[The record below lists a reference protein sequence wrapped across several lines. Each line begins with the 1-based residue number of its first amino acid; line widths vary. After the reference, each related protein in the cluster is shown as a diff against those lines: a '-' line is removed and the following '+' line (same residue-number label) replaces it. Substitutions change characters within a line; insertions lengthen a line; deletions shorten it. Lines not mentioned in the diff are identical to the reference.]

1 MKKNK
6 NLTLSAAALMLATAG
21 LTTACSSEDVFD
33 GGNTLPADAVKTQ
46 FAINVPAGS
55 PGRVQGRMSDKVTQA
70 NDPVQFRGMSNI
82 QLIPFSGITLQ
93 GDTVPGRIT
102 FANNAIALDAITTA
116 GKDGLST
123 AGSDRYKVYS
133 DIAIPT
139 NTNAFLFYGEATDD
153 TDASDKV
160 NGALDMS
167 GLTVG
172 NEVSGLTFSLRSIL
186 GGQSVT
192 TQQQA
197 LLDIL
202 NDLSDISDWSTQ
214 SGNDLASLYTSF
226 TGLKAGSANS
236 IRLAIQ
242 DLYNSVKDSRLADV
256 LITQTEGT
264 TSLKGLIATHIE
276 KFFTPAGTGG
286 DQAPYTLTYKTAN
299 TYPQDL
305 GLPDGAVQVA
315 YSAGTG
321 TGSWSYTT
329 QVDYD
334 GSLAGTMN
342 VAALDDYVFPA
353 SLYYRTN
360 TNIGTSNSLYFNA
373 ASPSIGNSWS
383 DIISNTNYPDNS
395 VSATTQ
401 SVVLK
406 KKIQYAVGRFD
417 VNARFTNEPLHDADE
432 ATIAIPDGGF
442 TLTGVLIGGQKNVDF
457 AFAPVSSAAEK
468 TIYDA
473 AVGTNNDG
481 FGVTTSAQVVN
492 RTLVLQT
499 AGSQTPGQESVNFAL
514 EFVNNSPSAFKGVD
528 GIVPVGGK
536 FYLVGRLTNTA
547 AHHNVFF
554 QDHNTI
560 ATVTINS
567 LKNAYNCVPDL
578 RAPKLELGL
587 SVDLEW
593 QEGLKQD
600 VTIE

>member
-33 GGNTLPADAVKTQ
+33 GGSSLPADAVKTQ

-70 NDPVQFRGMSNI
+70 NNPVQFRGMSSI

-93 GDTVPGRIT
+93 GDSVPGTIT
-102 FANNAIALDAITTA
+102 FAHNAIALEAIGAGDTDMQTA
-116 GKDGLST
+116 GTDN
-123 AGSDRYKVYS
+123 YKVYT

-139 NTNAFLFYGEATDD
+139 NTNAFLFYGE
-153 TDASDKV
+153 V
-160 NGALDMS
+160 VMS

-172 NEVSGLTFSLRSIL
+172 QPVSGLTFSLRSIL

-192 TQQQA
+192 TQENQLLGILTA
-197 LLDIL
+197 LT
-202 NDLSDISDWSTQ
+202 DISQWRGAAD
-214 SGNDLASLYTSF
+214 GGLKNLYNAFIT
-226 TGLKAGSANS
+226 LKAGSANS
-236 IRLAIQ
+236 IRLAVQ
-242 DLYNSVKDSRLADV
+242 DLYNSVMDSRLTDV
-256 LITQTEGT
+256 TISPEVPLPGGGGNTGSLKELIAATITQY
-264 TSLKGLIATHIE
+264 
-276 KFFTPAGTGG
+276 FTAGVS
-286 DQAPYTLTYKTAN
+286 APYELTYKTIN

-315 YSAGTG
+315 FNTG
-321 TGSWSYTT
+321 TWSYTT
-329 QVDYD
+329 NVDYD
-334 GSLAGTMN
+334 GSNPGTMN

-353 SLYYRTN
+353 SLYYRAN
-360 TNIGTSNSLYFNA
+360 TNIGTKDQTGMSGS
-373 ASPSIGNSWS
+373 SWD
-383 DIISNTNYPDNS
+383 DIVDDYTGTEVI
-395 VSATTQ
+395 ATTR

-406 KKIQYAVGRFD
+406 DQIQYAVGRFD
-417 VNARFTNEPLHDADE
+417 VNARFTNAPLLDAKG
-432 ATIAIPDGGF
+432 ATIAIPSGGF

-457 AFAPVSSAAEK
+457 AFAPQGDDEL

-481 FGVTTSAQVVN
+481 FGVTTTAQVVN

-499 AGSQTPGQESVNFAL
+499 AGSTTPGEESVNFAL
-514 EFVNNSPSAFKGVD
+514 EFVNNSPNAFEGVD

>member
-33 GGNTLPADAVKTQ
+33 GGNSLPADAVKTQ
-46 FAINVPAGS
+46 FAINVPASS
-55 PGRVQGRMSDKVTQA
+55 PGRVQGRMSEEVTQA
-70 NDPVQFRGMSNI
+70 QAQVKFRGMSNI
-82 QLIPFSGITLQ
+82 QLIPFSGIPLQ
-93 GDTVPGRIT
+93 GDTVQSTIN
-102 FANNAIALDAITTA
+102 FAENAIALDAIA
-116 GKDGLST
+116 SGDDALST
-123 AGSDRYKVYS
+123 AGSDRYKVYT

-167 GLTVG
+167 GLKVG
-172 NEVSGLTFSLRSIL
+172 QPVSGLTFSLRSIL

-197 LLDIL
+197 LLNIL
-202 NDLSDISDWSTQ
+202 NDLSGISDWSTQ
-214 SGNDLASLYTSF
+214 SGNDFASLYTSF
-226 TGLKAGSANS
+226 TDLKAGSANS

-242 DLYNSVKDSRLADV
+242 DLYNSVKDSRLEDV
-256 LITQTEGT
+256 TITETEGT

-276 KFFTPAGTGG
+276 KFFTTDEA
-286 DQAPYTLTYKTAN
+286 QAPYELDYRTSN
-299 TYPQDL
+299 IYPQDL
-305 GLPDGAVQVA
+305 GLPDGAVQVEFNK
-315 YSAGTG
+315 GNNT
-321 TGSWSYTT
+321 WSYTT
-329 QVDYD
+329 PVDYD
-334 GSLAGTMN
+334 GGAGTMN

-373 ASPSIGNSWS
+373 ASPSIGGSWS
-383 DIISNTNYPDNS
+383 DIISNYPNSS

-406 KKIQYAVGRFD
+406 KEIQYAVGRFD

-432 ATIAIPDGGF
+432 ATIAIPVEGF

-473 AVGTNNDG
+473 AVGANNAG
-481 FGVTTSAQVVN
+481 IGVTTTGQVVN

-499 AGSQTPGQESVNFAL
+499 AGDQTPGEESVNFAL
-514 EFVNNSPSAFKGVD
+514 EFVNNSPSAFQGVD

-536 FYLVGRLTNTA
+536 FYLVGRLTNTD

-587 SVDLEW
+587 SVDLKWE
-593 QEGLKQD
+593 EGLKQD

>member
-33 GGNTLPADAVKTQ
+33 GGNSLPADAVKTQ
-46 FAINVPAGS
+46 FAINVPASS
-55 PGRVQGRMSDKVTQA
+55 PGRVQGRMSENVTQA
-70 NDPVQFRGMSNI
+70 QDPAQFRGMSNI

-93 GDTVPGRIT
+93 GDTVPGNIN
-102 FANNAIALDAITTA
+102 FAENAIALGAIGATSDMQTA
-116 GKDGLST
+116 GD
-123 AGSDRYKVYS
+123 DNYKVY
-133 DIAIPT
+133 DDVIIPT

-167 GLTVG
+167 GLEVG
-172 NEVSGLTFSLRSIL
+172 QPVSGLTFSLRGIL
-186 GGQSVT
+186 GEQSVA

-202 NDLSDISDWSTQ
+202 NDLSGISAWSTQ
-214 SGNDLASLYTSF
+214 SGNGLASLYTSF
-226 TGLKAGSANS
+226 TTGLKAGSANS

-242 DLYNSVKDSRLADV
+242 DLYNSVKDDRLEDV
-256 LITQTEGT
+256 TIAETEGT
-264 TSLKGLIATHIE
+264 TSLKTLIATHIE
-276 KFFTPAGTGG
+276 KFFTTDEA
-286 DQAPYTLTYKTAN
+286 QAPYELDYITRN
-299 TYPQDL
+299 TYPRDL
-305 GLPDGAVQVA
+305 GLPDGAVQVQF
-315 YSAGTG
+315 SAGT
-321 TGSWSYTT
+321 WSYTSN
-329 QVDYD
+329 VDYD
-334 GSLAGTMN
+334 GGAGSMN
-342 VAALDDYVFPA
+342 VAALADYVFPA

-373 ASPSIGNSWS
+373 ASPSIGGSWS
-383 DIISNTNYPDNS
+383 DIISSANYPNSS

-406 KKIQYAVGRFD
+406 KEIQYAVGRFD
-417 VNARFTNEPLHDADE
+417 VNASFTNEPLHDADE
-432 ATIAIPDGGF
+432 ATIAIPAEGF

-457 AFAPVSSAAEK
+457 AFAPVSSADEK

-473 AVGTNNDG
+473 AVGTNNAG
-481 FGVTTSAQVVN
+481 IGVTTTGQVVN

-499 AGSQTPGQESVNFAL
+499 AGAQTPGEESVNFAL
-514 EFVNNSPSAFKGVD
+514 EFVNNSPSAFQGVD

-536 FYLVGRLTNTA
+536 FYLVGRLINTA

-587 SVDLEW
+587 SVDLKWE
-593 QEGLKQD
+593 EGLKQD

>member
-33 GGNTLPADAVKTQ
+33 GGNSLPADAVKTQ
-46 FAINVPAGS
+46 FAINVPASS
-55 PGRVQGRMSDKVTQA
+55 PGRVQGRMSENVTQA
-70 NDPVQFRGMSNI
+70 QGQFRGMSNI
-82 QLIPFSGITLQ
+82 QLIPFSGIT
-93 GDTVPGRIT
+93 GDPIAVVGTT
-102 FANNAIALDAITTA
+102 NFAENAIALGAIGATSDMQTA
-116 GKDGLST
+116 GTDN
-123 AGSDRYKVYS
+123 YKVY
-133 DIAIPT
+133 DDVIIPT
-139 NTNAFLFYGEATDD
+139 NTNAFLFYGEATDE
-153 TDASDKV
+153 TNASDKV

-172 NEVSGLTFSLRSIL
+172 QPVSGLTFSLRSIL

-192 TQQQA
+192 TQQKA

-202 NDLSDISDWSTQ
+202 KDLSDISDWSTQ

-242 DLYNSVKDSRLADV
+242 DLYNSVKDDRLEDV
-256 LITQTEGT
+256 TITETEGT

-276 KFFTPAGTGG
+276 QFFTPAGTGG

-299 TYPQDL
+299 TYPQDF

-315 YSAGTG
+315 FSTG
-321 TGSWSYTT
+321 TWSYTT

-342 VAALDDYVFPA
+342 VAALDDYMFPA
-353 SLYYRTN
+353 SLYYRAN
-360 TNIGTSNSLYFNA
+360 TGIGTKDQTGMS
-373 ASPSIGNSWS
+373 GNSWN
-383 DIISNTNYPDNS
+383 DIVDDYTGTS
-395 VSATTQ
+395 VTATTQ
-401 SVVLK
+401 SIVLK
-406 KKIQYAVGRFD
+406 DQIQYAVARFD
-417 VNARFTNEPLHDADE
+417 VNAHFTPNALQDNKGATVAVPAD
-432 ATIAIPDGGF
+432 GF
-442 TLTGVLIGGQKNVDF
+442 TLTGVLIGGQKNVGFDF
-457 AFAPVSSAAEK
+457 TPKTSADEQ

-473 AVGTNNDG
+473 AIDANMGVGT
-481 FGVTTSAQVVN
+481 TAKVVN
-492 RTLVLQT
+492 RTLVLET
-499 AGSQTPGQESVNFAL
+499 AGAQNEKVNFAL
-514 EFVNNSPSAFKGVD
+514 EFVNNSPNAFQGTD

-536 FYLVGRLTNTA
+536 FYLVGQLSATTD
-547 AHHNVFF
+547 HQKVFE

-587 SVDLEW
+587 SVDLKWE
-593 QEGLKQD
+593 EGLKQD

>member
-33 GGNTLPADAVKTQ
+33 GGNSLPADAVKTQ
-46 FAINVPAGS
+46 FAINVPASS
-55 PGRVQGRMSDKVTQA
+55 PGRVQGRMSENVTQA
-70 NDPVQFRGMSNI
+70 QDPAQFRGMSNI

-93 GDTVPGRIT
+93 GDTVPGNIN
-102 FANNAIALDAITTA
+102 FAENAIALGAIGATSDMQTA
-116 GKDGLST
+116 GD
-123 AGSDRYKVYS
+123 DNYKVY
-133 DIAIPT
+133 DDVIIPT

-172 NEVSGLTFSLRSIL
+172 QPVSGLTFSLRGIL
-186 GGQSVT
+186 GDQTRTEQENQLV
-192 TQQQA
+192 
-197 LLDIL
+197 DIL
-202 NDLSDISDWSTQ
+202 TALTSISQWSGAADGGLKDLYDAFIT
-214 SGNDLASLYTSF
+214 
-226 TGLKAGSANS
+226 LKAGSANS
-236 IRLAIQ
+236 IRLAVQ
-242 DLYNSVKDSRLADV
+242 DLYNSVMDSRLTDV
-256 LITQTEGT
+256 TISPEVPLPGGGGSTGSLKELIAATITQY
-264 TSLKGLIATHIE
+264 
-276 KFFTPAGTGG
+276 FTPGV
-286 DQAPYTLTYKTAN
+286 QAPYELDYITSN
-299 TYPQDL
+299 TYPRDL
-305 GLPDGAVQVA
+305 GLPDGAVQVEFNDVNN
-315 YSAGTG
+315 T
-321 TGSWSYTT
+321 WSYTSN
-329 QVDYD
+329 VDYD
-334 GSLAGTMN
+334 GGAGSMN
-342 VAALDDYVFPA
+342 VAALADYVFPA

-373 ASPSIGNSWS
+373 ASPSIGGSWS
-383 DIISNTNYPDNS
+383 DIISNANYPNSS

-406 KKIQYAVGRFD
+406 KEIQYAVGRFD
-417 VNARFTNEPLHDADE
+417 VNASFTNEPLHDADE
-432 ATIAIPDGGF
+432 ATIAIPAEGF

-457 AFAPVSSAAEK
+457 AFAPVSSADEK

-473 AVGTNNDG
+473 AVGTNNAG
-481 FGVTTSAQVVN
+481 IGVTTTGQVVN

-499 AGSQTPGQESVNFAL
+499 AGSQTPDEESVNFAL

-560 ATVTINS
+560 ANVTINS

-587 SVDLEW
+587 SVDLKW
-593 QEGLKQD
+593 QTGLEQD

>member
-33 GGNTLPADAVKTQ
+33 GGNSLPADAVKTQ
-46 FAINVPAGS
+46 FAINVPASS

-70 NDPVQFRGMSNI
+70 QDPVQFRGMSNI
-82 QLIPFSGITLQ
+82 QLIPFTGITLQ
-93 GDTVPGRIT
+93 GDTVPGTIT
-102 FANNAIALDAITTA
+102 FANNAIALDAIA
-116 GKDGLST
+116 SGDDGLST
-123 AGSDRYKVYS
+123 AGSDRYKVYT

-153 TDASDKV
+153 ADASDKV

-172 NEVSGLTFSLRSIL
+172 QPVSGLTFSLRSIL
-186 GGQSVT
+186 GNQTRTEQENQLVGILT
-192 TQQQA
+192 A
-197 LLDIL
+197 LTSISQWSGAADG
-202 NDLSDISDWSTQ
+202 DLK
-214 SGNDLASLYTSF
+214 DLYNAFIT
-226 TGLKAGSANS
+226 LKAGSANS
-236 IRLAIQ
+236 IRLAVQ
-242 DLYNSVKDSRLADV
+242 DLYNSVMDSRLTDV
-256 LITQTEGT
+256 TISPEVPLPGGGGNTGSLKALIAATITQY
-264 TSLKGLIATHIE
+264 
-276 KFFTPAGTGG
+276 FTPGVQT
-286 DQAPYTLTYKTAN
+286 PYELTYITDN
-299 TYPQDL
+299 TYPRDL
-305 GLPDGAVQVA
+305 GLPDGAVQVQF
-315 YSAGTG
+315 STG
-321 TGSWSYTT
+321 TWSYTT

-334 GSLAGTMN
+334 GGAGTMN

-373 ASPSIGNSWS
+373 ASPSIGGSWS
-383 DIISNTNYPDNS
+383 DIISSVNYPNSS

-406 KKIQYAVGRFD
+406 KEIQYAVGRFD

-432 ATIAIPDGGF
+432 ATIAIPAEGF

-473 AVGTNNDG
+473 AVGTNNAG
-481 FGVTTSAQVVN
+481 IGVTTTGQVVN

-499 AGSQTPGQESVNFAL
+499 AGAQTPGEESVNFAL
-514 EFVNNSPSAFKGVD
+514 EFVNNSPSAFQGVD

-593 QEGLKQD
+593 QTGLEQD

>member
-33 GGNTLPADAVKTQ
+33 GGSSLPADAVKTQ

-70 NDPVQFRGMSNI
+70 NNPVQFRGMSSI

-93 GDTVPGRIT
+93 GDSVPGTIT
-102 FANNAIALDAITTA
+102 FAHNAIALEAIGAGDTDMQTA
-116 GKDGLST
+116 GTDN
-123 AGSDRYKVYS
+123 YKVYT

-160 NGALDMS
+160 NGALVMS

-172 NEVSGLTFSLRSIL
+172 QPVSGLTFSLRGIL
-186 GGQSVT
+186 GNPTKTEQEDQLV
-192 TQQQA
+192 
-197 LLDIL
+197 DIL
-202 NDLSDISDWSTQ
+202 TALTSISQWS
-214 SGNDLASLYTSF
+214 GAADGGLKNLYNAFIT
-226 TGLKAGSANS
+226 LKAGSANS
-236 IRLAIQ
+236 IRLAVQ
-242 DLYNSVKDSRLADV
+242 DLYNSVMDTRLTDV
-256 LITQTEGT
+256 TIDPQVPLPGGSGNTGSLKELIAATITQY
-264 TSLKGLIATHIE
+264 
-276 KFFTPAGTGG
+276 FTPEVA
-286 DQAPYTLTYKTAN
+286 QASYTLKYNTNN
-299 TYPQDL
+299 TYPRDL

-315 YSAGTG
+315 FNTG
-321 TGSWSYTT
+321 TWSYTT
-329 QVDYD
+329 SVDYD
-334 GSLAGTMN
+334 GSVNSMN
-342 VAALDDYVFPA
+342 VAALTDYVFPA

-373 ASPSIGNSWS
+373 ASPSIGSSWS
-383 DIISNTNYPDNS
+383 DIISATNYPNSS

-406 KKIQYAVGRFD
+406 DQIQYAVGRFD
-417 VNARFTNEPLHDADE
+417 VNARFTNAPLLDAKG
-432 ATIAIPDGGF
+432 ATIAIPSGGF

-481 FGVTTSAQVVN
+481 FGVTTTAQVVN

-499 AGSQTPGQESVNFAL
+499 AGSTTPGEESVNFAL
-514 EFVNNSPSAFKGVD
+514 EFVNNSPNAFEGVD

-593 QEGLKQD
+593 EEGLKQD

>member
-82 QLIPFSGITLQ
+82 QLIPFSGITLE
-93 GDTVPGRIT
+93 GDTVPGAIN
-102 FANNAIALDAITTA
+102 FAENAIALGAIA
-116 GKDGLST
+116 SGDGDLST
-123 AGSDRYKVYS
+123 AGTDRYKVYT

-153 TDASDKV
+153 TNASDKV

-172 NEVSGLTFSLRSIL
+172 QPVSGLTFSLRGIL

-202 NDLSDISDWSTQ
+202 NDLSGISNWSTQ
-214 SGNDLASLYTSF
+214 NGNDLASLYTSF

-305 GLPDGAVQVA
+305 GLPDGAVQVE
-315 YSAGTG
+315 YSAGT
-321 TGSWSYTT
+321 WSYTSD
-329 QVDYD
+329 VDYD
-334 GSLAGTMN
+334 GGTGTMN

-373 ASPSIGNSWS
+373 ASPSIGSSWS
-383 DIISNTNYPDNS
+383 DIISSANYPNTS

-406 KKIQYAVGRFD
+406 KEIQYAVARFD

-432 ATIAIPDGGF
+432 ATIAIPAEGF

-457 AFAPVSSAAEK
+457 AFAPVGSAEK